1 MKKRSKFKIP
11 ISWAKSLDL
20 AEFPQLI
27 FSVNATI
34 AESTQQLGDDAR
46 LKMAFDKLKKQQA
59 QMQKLRLYMRRQDLT
74 KQISEQDNMRKN
86 SLSIILQIVKARGRS
101 YDNEMAN
108 HARVL
113 LDWILGVAPNISR
126 CSRNRLTRYF
136 NIIIEDLHNNEKY
149 DEAIDYLNL
158 RFDFD
163 AIIDSNSKYEALKTE
178 NDLLFVAKNIPH
190 KEKLEL
196 IDEAYGALCNFI
208 STLQT
213 NIEWFGEDQY
223 MELWLALKK
232 NLGDFHTPL
241 KMRRKKKPKTNSNE
255 NVATVKANA
264 NNFLSTDEAD
274 KEIDNA
280 DLQSTVDNDNDDDN
294 KLKFVLGH

>member
-294 KLKFVLGH
+294 KLKFVLSH

>member
-232 NLGDFHTPL
+232 NLGDFHTAL

-274 KEIDNA
+274 KEIGNA

-294 KLKFVLGH
+294 KLKFVLSH

>member
-232 NLGDFHTPL
+232 NLGDFHTAL

-294 KLKFVLGH
+294 KLKFVLSH

>member
-126 CSRNRLTRYF
+126 CSRNRLTRYL

-196 IDEAYGALCNFI
+196 IDEAYGALYNFI

-232 NLGDFHTPL
+232 NLGDFHTAL

-274 KEIDNA
+274 KEIGNA

-294 KLKFVLGH
+294 KLKFVLSH